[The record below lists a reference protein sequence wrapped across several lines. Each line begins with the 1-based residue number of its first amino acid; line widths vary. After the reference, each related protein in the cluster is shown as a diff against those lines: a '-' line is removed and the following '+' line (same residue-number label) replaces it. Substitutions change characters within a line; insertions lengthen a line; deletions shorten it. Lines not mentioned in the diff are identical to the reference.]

1 MSTATDRAT
10 IERAGRALIE
20 AIAPPSKVILF
31 GSQSTD
37 DADDGADYKF
47 LVVEPE
53 VDDRFAEMARL
64 NTLLGRLLIAAEVVV
79 VSADQVEKAGATKGS
94 LIYQALRQGRVIAES

>member
-20 AIAPPSKVILF
+20 AVGPPSKVILL
-31 GSQSTD
+31 GAQSPD
-37 DADDGADYKF
+37 SAGDGADYRF
-47 LVVEPE
+47 LVIEPQ

-64 NTLLGRLLIAAEVVV
+64 AALLGRMLIPADVVV
-79 VSADQVEKAGATKGS
+79 VSAEQVAKTGAVKGT
-94 LIYQALRQGRVIAES
+94 LIYQALNEGSVIAES